1 MPNGPGPPAAD
12 GAGAPKRF
20 RFGTRWTTPE
30 SLFLDSQ
37 YFGSIGKA
45 ASRAGQR
52 SASSGAVSEP
62 VARVSK
68 VVSDAG
74 RVEAPKPAVF
84 LRPHPVT
91 FYPAQMR
98 MAL

>member
-1 MPNGPGPPAAD
+1 MSASAE
-12 GAGAPKRF
+12 ARLIVK
-20 RFGTRWTTPE
+20 
-30 SLFLDSQ
+30 

-52 SASSGAVSEP
+52 SASSGTVSEP
-62 VARVSK
+62 MARVSK

>member
-1 MPNGPGPPAAD
+1 M
-12 GAGAPKRF
+12 
-20 RFGTRWTTPE
+20 
-30 SLFLDSQ
+30 
-37 YFGSIGKA
+37 
-45 ASRAGQR
+45 
-52 SASSGAVSEP
+52 
-62 VARVSK
+62 ARVSK